1 MKDNEVF
8 LGTGWS
14 FPPTF
19 DKGRSSVQMVSFDT
33 DIRQSLEI
41 LFQTDRGERTMLPEY
56 GSDLRE
62 MLFNAMDNSRFNYM
76 RNLIQMAILRYE
88 PRIDLNNVLINDTDY
103 LDGVLY
109 IELDYT
115 VRKTNSRANMVF
127 PYYIVEGT
135 NVPDQY
141 KTIQSGEL
149 AE

>member
-1 MKDNEVF
+1 MKNNKTF

-19 DKGRSSVQMVSFDT
+19 DKAQAAVVMVSQEE
-33 DIRQSLEI
+33 DIRQSLSI
-41 LFQTDRGERTMLPEY
+41 LFQTEPGERTMLPEY
-56 GSDLRE
+56 GSNLRE
-62 MLFNAMDNSRFNYM
+62 MLFDIMDNTRFNYM
-76 RNLIQMAILRYE
+76 KSLIQAAILRYE
-88 PRIDLNNVLINDTDY
+88 PRIDLNSVGINDAQY

-115 VRKTNSRANMVF
+115 IRNTNSRANMVF

-141 KTIQSGEL
+141 KVVQGG
-149 AE
+149 